1 MYIDKIIKKE
11 VITLLTSVGLLLI
24 IFIGVSFASFFSIK
38 EGQNN
43 VVKTG
48 DLAISFCSDSA
59 CDTTYTNIG
68 QVIGTTKVDGTSVPS
83 SIYPYPNDGTYST
96 ATPYIFKIENTGN
109 LDAKITINLKEDTD
123 FLPSG
128 NYNEYTRLT
137 SLYAS
142 HLKIAIRKRVLA
154 SGTEYQVG
162 DANRDGIVNT
172 NDAIYVNSFPSE
184 PTEEDYL
191 ICDVNEDKKINASD
205 ALRIKRSVTG
215 TYSDDKIPKTY
226 ISSFDTASDNVIYT
240 DDTIKAGESAIYY
253 LWLYLDE
260 TTPNQAQ
267 KTYFVGNIDVKGEY
281 IPTDEE
287 KSACNVTSGTGKS
300 TGDVIKCGT
309 EEFYVVSAN
318 ENSVKA
324 LSKYNLNVGNNKL
337 SNTYGIQNITLV
349 GGYDNTITFAG
360 SVAFDSNNNEY
371 ESSEIKEYVDEYRI
385 TLINKFGLSED
396 TITDLMTTNE
406 MVELGCVSSVLDSS
420 VNENTCLNSEY
431 TWTYSTSYWLR
442 DTPEEAEEYAFAIK
456 NNGYFGVADAM
467 WNYYK
472 TLDTYFG
479 VRPVVTISITDIE
492 GIK

>member
-1 MYIDKIIKKE
+1 M
-11 VITLLTSVGLLLI
+11 I

-83 SIYPYPNDGTYST
+83 SIYPYPNDGTYSN

-162 DANRDGIVNT
+162 DVNKDGIVNYDDRT
-172 NDAIYVNSFPSE
+172 YLQKVMIGSE
-184 PTEEDYL
+184 NLSEMS
-191 ICDVNEDKKINASD
+191 IGDVNGDGKINSNDGVALIQSIVGTAST
-205 ALRIKRSVTG
+205 SVM
-215 TYSDDKIPKTY
+215 PKTY

-253 LWLYLDE
+253 LWLYLDD

-281 IPTDEE
+281 IPSDEE
-287 KSACNVTSGTGKS
+287 KSACSVISGTGKS
-300 TGDVIKCGT
+300 TGDMIKCGT
-309 EEFYVVSAN
+309 EEFYVVSTN

-324 LSKYNLNVGNNKL
+324 LSKYNLNVGNNQL
-337 SNTYGIQNITLV
+337 SETYGIQNIALV
-349 GGYDNTITFAG
+349 GGDDYNTITFAG
-360 SVAFDSNNNEY
+360 SVAFDSSNNEY

-396 TITDLMTTNE
+396 TITDLMTANE
-406 MVELGCVSSVLDSS
+406 MVELGCVTNALDSS

-431 TWTYSTSYWLR
+431 TWTYTTSYWLR
-442 DTPEEAEEYAFAIK
+442 DTSEGMEECAFAIK
-456 NNGYFGVADAM
+456 NSGYFGAADAM

-472 TLDTYFG
+472 ILDTYFG
-479 VRPVVTISITDIE
+479 VRPVVTISITDIA